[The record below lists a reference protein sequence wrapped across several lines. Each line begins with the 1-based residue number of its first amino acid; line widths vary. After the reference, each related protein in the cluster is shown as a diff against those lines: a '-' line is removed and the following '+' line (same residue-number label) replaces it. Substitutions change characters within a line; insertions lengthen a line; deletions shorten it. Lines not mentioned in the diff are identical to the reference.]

1 MAISIPLATCAAYS
15 FSRFRMWG
23 ERAMLVTILA
33 TQFVPAVVIVLPFF
47 LMFRSLGMLD
57 TRPAL
62 ILVDTAIVM
71 PFAVW
76 MIKGFVDGIP
86 LETEEAALVDGST
99 RLQVLRRVV
108 LPMAAPGIITAAI
121 FAFIISWNE
130 FLFALILTRRDAV
143 TLPVGLQLFNG
154 QEGHAV
160 APAVRRRAAD
170 HGADDRAGAAGA
182 EALRSGHDHGSGS
195 LMAQVVLKDV
205 EKRWASFV
213 AVARQSLTV
222 TDGEFLVLLGPSGCG
237 KTTTMRMVAGLEEPS
252 GGEIWIGD
260 RCVNDV
266 MPKDRDIAMVFQNYG
281 LYPHLTVGENIAY
294 PLRVRGVRAPTA
306 RCGWPRRRARWSWAT
321 CCTAARGSCR
331 AGSGSAWRW
340 PAPSCARRRCS

>member
-1 MAISIPLATCAAYS
+1 
-15 FSRFRMWG
+15 
-23 ERAMLVTILA
+23 
-33 TQFVPAVVIVLPFF
+33 
-47 LMFRSLGMLD
+47 MLD

-154 QEGHAV
+154 QEGMQWHLLSAAGLLIM
-160 APAVRRRAAD
+160 APMIVLALLVQKHFVQGMTMGAVR
-170 HGADDRAGAAGA
+170 
-182 EALRSGHDHGSGS
+182 
-195 LMAQVVLKDV
+195 
-205 EKRWASFV
+205 
-213 AVARQSLTV
+213 
-222 TDGEFLVLLGPSGCG
+222 
-237 KTTTMRMVAGLEEPS
+237 
-252 GGEIWIGD
+252 
-260 RCVNDV
+260 
-266 MPKDRDIAMVFQNYG
+266 
-281 LYPHLTVGENIAY
+281 
-294 PLRVRGVRAPTA
+294 
-306 RCGWPRRRARWSWAT
+306 
-321 CCTAARGSCR
+321 
-331 AGSGSAWRW
+331 
-340 PAPSCARRRCS
+340 